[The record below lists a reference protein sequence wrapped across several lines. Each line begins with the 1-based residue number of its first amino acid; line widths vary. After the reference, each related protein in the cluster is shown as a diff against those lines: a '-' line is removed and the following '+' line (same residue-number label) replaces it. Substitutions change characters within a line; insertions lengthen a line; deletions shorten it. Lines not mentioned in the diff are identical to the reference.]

1 MGRSGWGGGLGLAWL
16 VVLFV
21 AVVVALRRPA
31 VRLTLGR
38 VLLVG
43 ALLVLSVL
51 ILVTAAFAGA
61 VALTG
66 VPVTGGTGQRIV
78 QPVLTSQLAAP
89 VRLAAGDLT
98 VDLTRVPLGPVPRTV
113 RASVA
118 VGQLTVEVPAGAVVD
133 VEARTGIGT
142 VDYGPAGPAAFA
154 VPVTA
159 FGPARPQLIVD
170 AQVGIGRLHLVRGA
184 S

>member
-1 MGRSGWGGGLGLAWL
+1 MEDLGLAPPPDSHADD
-16 VVLFV
+16 VE
-21 AVVVALRRPA
+21 ANRRPA
-31 VRLTLGR
+31 P
-38 VLLVG
+38 LLPSQPQPG
-43 ALLVLSVL
+43 EAAKPTDLLRGDGVCQ
-51 ILVTAAFAGA
+51 TA
-61 VALTG
+61 
-66 VPVTGGTGQRIV
+66 VPVTGGTGQRVV
-78 QPVLTSQLAAP
+78 QPVLAAQVAAP
-89 VRLAAGDLT
+89 LRMAAGDLT
-98 VDLTRVPLGPVPRTV
+98 VDLTRVPLGAVPRTV